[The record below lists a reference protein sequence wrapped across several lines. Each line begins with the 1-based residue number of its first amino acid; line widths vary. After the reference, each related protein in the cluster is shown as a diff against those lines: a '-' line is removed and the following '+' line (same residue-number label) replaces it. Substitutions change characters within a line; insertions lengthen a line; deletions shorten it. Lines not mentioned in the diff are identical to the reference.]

1 MKSDDVV
8 VAFVV
13 VDDVDDVG
21 MVGEKKKVITMK
33 MMVMMMMMMMM
44 MMTMTMTMMMMMV
57 L

>member
-33 MMVMMMMMMMM
+33 MMVMMMMMMM
-44 MMTMTMTMMMMMV
+44 TMTMMMMMV

>member
-33 MMVMMMMMMMM
+33 MMVMMMMM
-44 MMTMTMTMMMMMV
+44 TMTMTMMMV